1 MTHILSGRGARTL
14 VLALMAGAMLA
25 GCARNSERVTF
36 NGVFYKQ
43 KSKAASKDNRQLF
56 VVTVP
61 RVDRGYDGALAA
73 GAYEGKRYCVQN
85 FGTSEIEWYRS
96 PLAPRGTVQPDG
108 NKLTFTGKCVLW

>member
-1 MTHILSGRGARTL
+1 MTTIRGGARAL
-14 VLALMAGAMLA
+14 VLVLMAGAMVA
-25 GCARNSERVTF
+25 GCARTTERVTF

-43 KSKAASKDNRQLF
+43 KSKAASRDNRERF

-61 RVDRGYDGALAA
+61 RVNRGYDGALAA

-85 FGTSEIEWYRS
+85 FGTSEVEWYIS
-96 PLAPRGTVQPDG
+96 PLAPRGTVQPNG

>member
-1 MTHILSGRGARTL
+1 MTNILNGRGARTL
-14 VLALMAGAMLA
+14 VLALVAGAMLA

-36 NGVFYKQ
+36 NGQFYKQ
-43 KSKAASKDNRQLF
+43 KSKAASRDNRERF
-56 VVTVP
+56 VVTVR

-85 FGTSEIEWYRS
+85 FGTSEVEWYQS